1 VGRSGRVIAR
11 FDHRTQHSGNISWL
25 VETRSGAFFVRQLEF
40 PMLRLLARTP
50 MTETRG
56 RDRFSVRGCLDIG
69 QQCLIDST
77 QSDSGVP
84 I

>member
-1 VGRSGRVIAR
+1 VARSGRVIAR

-56 RDRFSVRGCLDIG
+56 RRPFQRSPRLGHQPAVSDRLD
-69 QQCLIDST
+69 T
-77 QSDSGVP
+77 E
-84 I
+84 